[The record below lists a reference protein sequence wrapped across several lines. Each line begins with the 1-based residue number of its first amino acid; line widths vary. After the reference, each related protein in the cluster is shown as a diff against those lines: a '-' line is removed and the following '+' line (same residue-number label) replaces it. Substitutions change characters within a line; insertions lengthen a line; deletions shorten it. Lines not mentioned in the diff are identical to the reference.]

1 MQIIRNPRFV
11 EMPKYIDGTTPQQI
25 QEQDLEGG
33 KFVYLSGGKVVYI
46 LTNRDVELE
55 RQVKNYHRGVNFPIR
70 AKLAPKFLYNE
81 WVKRYGND
89 TEVTSEKIDHVW
101 DYEGLSEFES
111 KVFLDCLKQI
121 NDPELRNE
129 DDKPYRWME
138 REFIEEFY
146 AQVYDYVFQWHD
158 ETPFEQWDD
167 IKIGL
172 FVMEYMH
179 NNLYLRQNNE
189 ARDMIVQIIKKEIE
203 NNNNKKEA
211 V

>member
-25 QEQDLEGG
+25 QAQDLEGG
-33 KFVYLSGGKVVYI
+33 KFVYLNEGKQVYI

-55 RQVKNYHRGVNFPIR
+55 RQVKNYHRGINFPIR

-101 DYEGLSEFES
+101 DYERFSEFES
-111 KVFLDCLKQI
+111 KVFADCLKQI

-129 DDKPYRWME
+129 DDKPYKWIE
-138 REFIEEFY
+138 SEFIEEFY
-146 AQVYDYVFQWHD
+146 AQVYDYVSQWHD

-179 NNLYLRQNNE
+179 NNLYLKQYNE

-203 NNNNKKEA
+203 ANNKKQA